1 MKKKRC
7 GRRLGGRRGRSAA
20 APRAR
25 PLKAGEIWAPRGAFT
40 ILELVLVLALVAM
53 LVGVI
58 VLSLPNLTEGRRLHR
73 GAERFATVLR
83 LARADA
89 ANRGRRLRLTFDAET
104 AEPAVAWEPEPLTA
118 PGEFVDYTT
127 VCTWRNLL
135 RADGIR
141 VQRCTYT
148 GPSRYRYVADAAS
161 AGAETVT
168 ETDLAAVT
176 FEPDGSADSA
186 VVHLV
191 EADDPEGMLARI
203 ELNGVTGRVTSRVLT
218 PEELAEL
225 EAEQAEAAQP

>member
-1 MKKKRC
+1 
-7 GRRLGGRRGRSAA
+7 
-20 APRAR
+20 
-25 PLKAGEIWAPRGAFT
+25 
-40 ILELVLVLALVAM
+40 VLALLAM
-53 LVGVI
+53 LVGVM
-58 VLSLPNLTEGRRLHR
+58 VLSLPNFGEGRRLER

-89 ANRGRRLRLTFDAET
+89 ANRSRRLRLTFDAET
-104 AEPAVAWEPEPLTA
+104 AQPAVAWEPEPLTA

-141 VQRCTYT
+141 VDRCTYT
-148 GPSRYRYVADAAS
+148 GPSRYRYVPDAAS
-161 AGAETVT
+161 ADGETVT
-168 ETDLAAVT
+168 ETDLAPLT

-203 ELNGVTGRVTSRVLT
+203 QLNGVTGRVTSRVLT

-225 EAEQAEAAQP
+225 EAGETETIQP